1 MVGMIR
7 KGCNGGQRKH
17 LDIFERYGEARYGG
31 LTSKLAQCELICHD
45 AVASPLPRLLTG
57 RKQLSGCPPI
67 ICIVFISQ
75 NFAILCTM

>member
-31 LTSKLAQCELICHD
+31 LTSKLAQC
-45 AVASPLPRLLTG
+45 
-57 RKQLSGCPPI
+57 
-67 ICIVFISQ
+67 
-75 NFAILCTM
+75 